1 MVNGVPAE
9 VGLGGP
15 SLALGGFERDHFAAA
30 GLGGVA
36 GFMQVFAL
44 FTYLSGVHTFYGSV
58 ETPRPLT
65 AVGLLCVVV
74 AIVLR
79 IGATPALRKA
89 RPLLQP
95 AVTVRC
101 AIIAPLLLV
110 GAVPGVLITDAH
122 FR

>member
-30 GLGGVA
+30 GLGGLA

-79 IGATPALRKA
+79 IGATPALPKA
-89 RPLLQP
+89 RPLVQP
-95 AVTVRC
+95 QGTPGCPLTCPPLPVRRH
-101 AIIAPLLLV
+101 
-110 GAVPGVLITDAH
+110 PGNL
-122 FR
+122 

>member
-44 FTYLSGVHTFYGSV
+44 FAYLSGVYTFYGSV

-65 AVGLLCVVV
+65 AVGLLCVVI

-79 IGATPALRKA
+79 IGAMPALRKP
-89 RPLLQP
+89 RPLWQLRVILRWPVISP
-95 AVTVRC
+95 ALR
-101 AIIAPLLLV
+101 V
-110 GAVPGVLITDAH
+110 GL
-122 FR
+122 